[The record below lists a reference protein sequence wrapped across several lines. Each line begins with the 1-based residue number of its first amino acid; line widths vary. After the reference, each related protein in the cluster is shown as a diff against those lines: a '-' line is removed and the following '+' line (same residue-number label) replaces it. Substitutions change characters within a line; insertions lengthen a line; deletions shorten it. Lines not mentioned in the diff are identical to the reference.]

1 MIEMNVSRRWFIG
14 GASSIGMLA
23 GCRTVGSS
31 AWFGVGTSPN
41 LTFGVV
47 SDVHVRLAANGK
59 GLAGTHDCATLMHTL
74 EWFRDQGVD
83 AVMIVGDIA
92 DKGMVAEL
100 EAVAATWQ
108 KVFPGSKAPDG
119 RKVERVFVYGNHDW
133 EGFRYGDSIKKL
145 YPDKQEMARHILRTD
160 MKGNWERIFDE
171 PYEPVYR
178 KDVNGYAFI
187 GAHWQAD
194 RCRGCDEKAFDH
206 VGDWFAAN
214 GKALDPSRPFFY
226 CQHPHPKDTVYG
238 SWAWGHDSGVTTKAL
253 SAFPN
258 AVAFSGHSH
267 YSLTDER
274 SIWQGA
280 FTSLGTSSLRYTGMT
295 YNQYPGV
302 GYENTVGGEHDPFK
316 TMKRYES
323 FDGRQ
328 GMLVRVYDDC
338 ISFRRR
344 EFVQDRSLGDDWV
357 MPLPSVEP
365 KPFTFTGRASVE
377 KDPEF
382 DAHAALSVSKVRGKN
397 RGGKPQHPKNAKAVP
412 SVEKD
417 AIRLE
422 FPQAIAMR
430 STRPAEY
437 ELTFKPSQGEPLVR
451 HVLANGFNQSVE
463 DPRTKER
470 QVCTIAL
477 DQLPAAP
484 FDIEVRAL
492 SSLGRKSA
500 PLVGKFKG

>member
-1 MIEMNVSRRWFIG
+1 MPGWMG
-14 GASSIGMLA
+14 G
-23 GCRTVGSS
+23 S
-31 AWFGVGTSPN
+31 AKAN

-47 SDVHVRLAANGK
+47 SDVHVRLASDGNG
-59 GLAGTHDCATLMHTL
+59 LLESHDCKTLIHTL

-100 EAVAATWQ
+100 KAVADAWL

-133 EGFRYGDSIKKL
+133 EGYSYGKFAATL
-145 YPDKQEMARHILRTD
+145 YPDKNEMARHILRTD

-171 PYEPVYR
+171 PYEPIYR
-178 KDVNGYAFI
+178 KDVKGYSFI
-187 GAHWQAD
+187 GAHWQMD
-194 RCRGCDEKAFDH
+194 CCRGRNEKAFDR
-206 VGDWFAAN
+206 VGEWFAAN
-214 GKALDPSRPFFY
+214 GKTLDPSRPFFY

-280 FTSLGTSSLRYTGMT
+280 FTSLGTSSLRYTGLT
-295 YNQYPGV
+295 YDQYPDI
-302 GYENTVGGEHDPFK
+302 GYENSGGGGTLDPYK
-316 TMKRYES
+316 VMKRPS
-323 FDGRQ
+323 TTDGRQ
-328 GMLVRVYDDC
+328 GLLVRVYDDC
-338 ISFRRR
+338 ISFKRR
-344 EFVQDRSLGDDWV
+344 EFVYDRQLGDDWV

-365 KPFTFTGRASVE
+365 RPFTFKGRATVE
-377 KDPEF
+377 NAPEF
-382 DAHAALSVSKVRGKN
+382 ERRATLSVAKVRAKN
-397 RGGKPQHPKNAKAVP
+397 RGGKPKRPKNAKSVP

-417 AIRLE
+417 AITLS
-422 FPQAIAMR
+422 FPQATAMR
-430 STRPAEY
+430 TVRPVEY
-437 ELTFKPSQGEPLVR
+437 ELTFKPSVGETMVR
-451 HVLANGFNQSVE
+451 HVLANGFYQSVE

-477 DQLPAAP
+477 DQLPTVP
-484 FDIEVRAL
+484 FEIEVRAL

-500 PLVGKFKG
+500 PLCGELKS

>member
-1 MIEMNVSRRWFIG
+1 MMNVSRRWFIG

-23 GCRTVGSS
+23 GCRCMPGWLGGN
-31 AWFGVGTSPN
+31 AKAN

-47 SDVHVRLAANGK
+47 SDVHVRLGSDGK
-59 GLAGTHDCATLMHTL
+59 GLLKSHDCTTFIHTL

-92 DKGMVAEL
+92 DSGMIAEL
-100 EAVAATWQ
+100 EAVADAWL

-133 EGFRYGDSIKKL
+133 EGFNYGGAIKKL
-145 YPDKQEMARHILRTD
+145 YPDKAELARHILRTD

-171 PYEPVYR
+171 PYEPIYR
-178 KDVNGYAFI
+178 KDVKGYAFI
-187 GAHWQAD
+187 GAHWQTD
-194 RCRGCDEKAFDH
+194 RCRGRDELAFEH
-206 VGDWFAAN
+206 VGDWFAAH

-280 FTSLGTSSLRYTGMT
+280 FTSLGTSSLRYTGLT
-295 YNQYPGV
+295 YDQYPGV
-302 GYENTVGGEHDPFK
+302 GYENSPGGAHDPYK
-316 TMKRYES
+316 TMTRYNT

-328 GMLVRVYDDC
+328 GLLVRVYDDC
-338 ISFRRR
+338 ISFKRRD
-344 EFVQDRSLGDDWV
+344 FVYDFQLGDDWV

-365 KPFTFTGRASVE
+365 KPFAFACRAAKE

-382 DAHAALSVSKVRGKN
+382 DASAKISIAKVRAKT
-397 RGGKPQHPKNAKAVP
+397 RGGTLKDKKTKETKKFAP
-412 SVEKD
+412 VEKD
-417 AIRLE
+417 AITLS
-422 FPQAIAMR
+422 FPQATAMR
-430 STRPAEY
+430 TVRPIEY
-437 ELTFKPSQGEPLVR
+437 ELTFKPSVGETMVR
-451 HVLANGFNQSVE
+451 HVLANGFNQHA
-463 DPRTKER
+463 DHARTKDI
-470 QVCTIAL
+470 QTCTVAL
-477 DQLPAAP
+477 DQLPPAP
-484 FDIEVRAL
+484 FRIEVRAV

-500 PLVGKFKG
+500 PIVGEFNG